1 MFSGSN
7 TCDTILSIPIHHTII
22 QFKRVLPS
30 FPETTKDTVNM
41 VLFIS
46 CPCMCIIQINI
57 LPFCSICPQEKPS
70 QLLDRNNTEARKK
83 KILCCKVRPLVS
95 ISEMRQKKFFIAV
108 CISGIWDLL
117 YIHLSHTGNP
127 IKLLAFSAIQNIAVL
142 SFFFFNS
149 IFTAQITCMLCYSP
163 LPVAAL
169 PSGTIRYLS
178 KK

>member
-7 TCDTILSIPIHHTII
+7 TCDTILFIPIHHTII
-22 QFKRVLPS
+22 QLKRVLPS
-30 FPETTKDTVNM
+30 FLKQQRTLSIWYYLFH
-41 VLFIS
+41 VLVCALYKSTFYHFAPYVLRRSPPNCLTEIT
-46 CPCMCIIQINI
+46 
-57 LPFCSICPQEKPS
+57 LKPG
-70 QLLDRNNTEARKK
+70 KK

-142 SFFFFNS
+142 SFFFF
-149 IFTAQITCMLCYSP
+149 
-163 LPVAAL
+163 
-169 PSGTIRYLS
+169 
-178 KK
+178 